1 MPEQVK
7 ESEAPAP
14 RGETLSD
21 GGAARA
27 VLEGSLELLQVT
39 FSSIGDAVIATDAH
53 GSVTF
58 LNPLAQTLTG
68 WTQQEAVSNSLER
81 VFRVVH
87 EETRQALENPA
98 LRAVRGGL
106 VVGLVNHPV
115 LIAKDGT
122 EHHIEGSAVPLRD
135 AKDAVAAV
143 LLVFREAVVQRLIER
158 READALANSQALL
171 STFPNI
177 YLVLDGDL
185 RVKSANAPFYLHFQT
200 TEEETVGQLI
210 YELCKG
216 QWNIPALRTMLEDVP
231 PDQDAVE
238 DLLMEHEFPKIGI
251 CCLRVS
257 ARRIRN
263 AAVGGQEMTL
273 MVMEDV
279 TRQKRLEELLQSSEV
294 RYRRLFQTAKDGILI
309 LDAKTGKILDANAF
323 MAGLTGQELSEILGK
338 ELHEIGLFE
347 DVAANKS
354 AFKALQENG
363 YVRYEHLPI
372 QNKNGTTTDVEFV
385 SNVYNENN
393 RAVAQCNIR
402 DISTR
407 VAMERQIQLQ
417 TQALA
422 DQHRR
427 KDEFLAM
434 LSHELRNPLAPI
446 RSATHLLRLQEHGS
460 ENLIAKQA
468 REVIE
473 RQVANLTRLISDLLE
488 VSRIINARIRLKRE
502 TVDLCQVLQHAL
514 ITTAPLMARQGQE
527 LSTAYPDPAADPLW
541 VNADPTRLEQ
551 IAVNLLSNA
560 SKYTEKGGRI
570 AVSVERLHNH
580 AVLRVRDSGIGIA
593 PEVLPHIFDL
603 FAQADRSL
611 ERSQGGLGVG
621 LSIVQRLVELHGG
634 TVEAFSEGV
643 GKGSEFVV
651 RLPVAPAPGEQHV
664 LPGPPAEE
672 HGAHT
677 MRVLVV
683 DDNVDG
689 CMMLAHLLRIQGYV
703 VQTAHT
709 GPEALAGAQAWRPDA
724 VLLDIGLPQLDGYEV
739 ARRLRA
745 DPVQKRVRL
754 IATTGYGNEKDLQ
767 LAREAGFDA
776 HLVKPVELA
785 DVVKL
790 LEKWN
795 LAHSSEQSAASGER

>member
-1 MPEQVK
+1 MSEQMNR
-7 ESEAPAP
+7 SE
-14 RGETLSD
+14 
-21 GGAARA
+21 ARA
-27 VLEGSLELLQVT
+27 VLDASLELLRAT
-39 FSSIGDAVIATDAH
+39 LSSIGDAVITTDAH
-53 GSVTF
+53 GRVTF
-58 LNPLAQTLTG
+58 LNPLAQKLTG
-68 WTQQEAVSNSLER
+68 WTQQGAVGNSLER
-81 VFRVVH
+81 VFRIVSK
-87 EETRQALENPA
+87 ETRQPVQNPA
-98 LRAVRGGL
+98 LQAADGGHAVAL
-106 VVGLVNHPV
+106 ANHAV
-115 LIAKDGT
+115 LIAMDGT
-122 EHHIEGSAVPLRD
+122 EQPIEGSAVPIRE
-135 AKDAVAAV
+135 ANDAVGGIV
-143 LLVFREAVVQRLIER
+143 VVFREAGERHRLEK
-158 READALANSQALL
+158 REAEALAYVQALL
-171 STFPNI
+171 STFPKI
-177 YLVLDGDL
+177 CLILDADL
-185 RVKSANAPFYLHFQT
+185 RVKSANASFYVQFQT
-200 TEEETVGQLI
+200 TEKETVGHLI
-210 YELCKG
+210 YGLGNG
-216 QWNIPALRTMLEDVP
+216 QWDTPALRKMLEDVHP
-231 PDQDAVE
+231 EQDAAE
-238 DLLMEHEFPKIGI
+238 DLLVEHEFPKIGNR
-251 CCLRVS
+251 CFQVG

-263 AAVGGQEMTL
+263 GAFGGNEMTL

-279 TRQKRLEELLQSSEV
+279 TKHKRLEELLQSSEV

-323 MAGLTGQELSEILGK
+323 MAGLTGQEPSDILGK
-338 ELHEIGLFE
+338 ELHEIGLFG

-354 AFKALQENG
+354 AFKELQENG

-372 QNKNGTTTDVEFV
+372 QNKNGATTDVEFV
-385 SNVYNENN
+385 SNIYIENN
-393 RAVAQCNIR
+393 RSVAQCNIR

-446 RSATHLLRLQEHGS
+446 RSATHLLRLQERGS

-488 VSRIINARIRLKRE
+488 VSRIVNARIRLKRE

-514 ITTAPLMARQGQE
+514 ITTTPLMARQGHE
-527 LSTAYPDPAADPLW
+527 LSTAYPDPDTDPLW

-560 SKYTEKGGRI
+560 AKYTQKGGRI
-570 AVSVERLHNH
+570 EVCVERLHNH
-580 AVLRVRDSGIGIA
+580 AVLRVRDNGIGIA
-593 PEVLPHIFDL
+593 PETLPHIFDL

-621 LSIVQRLVELHGG
+621 LSIVQKLVELHGG
-634 TVEAFSEGV
+634 TVEAFSEGL
-643 GKGSEFVV
+643 GKGSEFIV
-651 RLPVAPAPGEQHV
+651 RLPVASAPGEQPI
-664 LPGPPAEE
+664 LPEITTQEP
-672 HGAHT
+672 GAHV

-689 CMMLAHLLRIQGYV
+689 CMMLAHLLRIQGYG

-709 GPEALAGAQAWRPDA
+709 GPEALATAQAWRPDA

-745 DPVQKRVRL
+745 DPGLKNVRL

-767 LAREAGFDA
+767 LAREAGCDA
-776 HLVKPVELA
+776 HLVKPLEFG

-795 LAHSSEQSAASGER
+795 QALL